1 MNERSE
7 RGSGGAAAPGEDGTV
22 TKRLLLY
29 FPKCETEKPIVY
41 RLVKEFDLM
50 VNIFRAKVTPEEDGY
65 LLLDVSGS
73 EHDIAR
79 AIEWVEGFNV
89 TVDETNRGVR
99 WNESLCNG
107 CGNCL
112 SHCPTHALSVVDRPT
127 HRIGFTSGR
136 CVECLSCIE
145 VCPFGA
151 MSSVF

>member
-1 MNERSE
+1 MNERTE
-7 RGSGGAAAPGEDGTV
+7 RGVSDAAGPAADRAV

-29 FPKCETEKPIVY
+29 FPKCETERPIVY
-41 RLVKEFDLM
+41 RLVKEYDLM

-73 EHDIAR
+73 EPDIAR
-79 AIEWVEGFNV
+79 AMEWVRSFNV
-89 TVDETNRGVR
+89 TVDEANRGVR
-99 WNESLCNG
+99 WNEDRCTG
-107 CGNCL
+107 CGSCL
-112 SHCPTHALSVVDRPT
+112 SHCPTHALSVVDRST
-127 HRIGFTSGR
+127 HRIGFSSER